1 MAENSN
7 PLVYTVHC
15 RKRFGLDAD
24 AYSSVVDA
32 EATEASERN
41 TGQEKKKNSATD
53 LSKPLNLLV
62 VILYTS

>member
-32 EATEASERN
+32 EATEASETN
-41 TGQEKKKNSATD
+41 TEQEKNKQCNR
-53 LSKPLNLLV
+53 LE
-62 VILYTS
+62 